1 MLLNTRDLQLMSAF
15 EDITKS
21 RVSDCFEFEDVIAFI
36 VEKGELGKAIG
47 KGGANI
53 AEARKKLRKRIAV
66 FEDSENPRE
75 FIEKAC
81 SPVKVSVMVTE
92 NYVKIDAPRGQRD
105 DIAGKQIRLI
115 KELVKRRLKVDRI
128 DFTFV

>member
-15 EDITKS
+15 ENITRA
-21 RVSDCFEFEDVIAFI
+21 RVSDCFEFEDIIAFV

-47 KGGANI
+47 KGGVSI
-53 AEARKKLRKRIAV
+53 AEARKRLRKRIAV
-66 FEDSENPRE
+66 FEDSGNPRE

-81 SPVKVSVMVTE
+81 SPIKVSVMVTE
-92 NYVKIDAPRGQRD
+92 NYVRIDAPRGQRD

-115 KELVKRRLKVDRI
+115 KELVKRRLKVDRV